1 MIQLSVA
8 IAMAVSAAQPAHA
21 PRLSAPEQAAMNPAL
36 QAAQR
41 QDWAATAAALPAA
54 RAAAQ
59 SPYARYVVGQLQLR
73 IGEGTGDSRL
83 QVQGMEEM
91 LASGGAPAEQVGALL
106 NNIVVL
112 STRAGDLAAAE
123 QGLVRIVARE
133 PGNLNR
139 LLQLADLRNRM
150 GRRDEALAAYRDA
163 EPLLARQVEADLG
176 NIEEVRRLAALRV
189 TIGRR
194 AEALA
199 VYRSA
204 FVHAE
209 AAGRAAPEQLYREA
223 LALAVQSGT
232 AADSAE
238 FGRRLLQA
246 HATPDNWR
254 RAVIAAR
261 QAARA
266 DAALGLDI
274 RRFMR
279 AAGLLT

>member
-8 IAMAVSAAQPAHA
+8 IAMAVSAAQPAAA
-21 PRLSAPEQAAMNPAL
+21 PRLSAPEQAALNPAL

-176 NIEEVRRLAALRV
+176 NVEESEGSPPCAS
-189 TIGRR
+189 
-194 AEALA
+194 
-199 VYRSA
+199 RSA
-204 FVHAE
+204 NMRRRWRSIE
-209 AAGRAAPEQLYREA
+209 APSCMPRPRAAPHPSSSIA
-223 LALAVQSGT
+223 
-232 AADSAE
+232 
-238 FGRRLLQA
+238 RRSRS
-246 HATPDNWR
+246 PCNRGPR
-254 RAVIAAR
+254 RT
-261 QAARA
+261 
-266 DAALGLDI
+266 
-274 RRFMR
+274 RRNS
-279 AAGLLT
+279 AAGCSRPMPRPTIGGAR